1 MIPIVLNNAEPMVK
15 VRVMTVK
22 DYSEKTLKTLHR
34 IGVLHIEEAQEL
46 KPVDKTAIELE
57 HSEVNKLLTFVDNVL
72 GYIPQAKQVT
82 LEEDV
87 EVIYTKPFSEIGSE
101 VRLLHSKINQL
112 HERIVKLNDEV
123 QQLAELRKY
132 LEPIAGQADLKL
144 RDLNFSGGYLF
155 SRVFVLPNEA
165 YEGSQGELK
174 KCLFENAVA
183 TVDNET
189 VLHAVA
195 EVKDQKAIETLI
207 ADGSGK
213 ILQIPDEDLALKDF
227 LEVTSDKVRILEGDL
242 AKLHEELQSKAG
254 DDLNRLALLRE
265 ALSAENERL
274 SVLEKASEAK
284 YVTLIEGWIPE
295 NNAESAISEVRES
308 IDYVF
313 IDTRKPEKSEEPPTK
328 LNNPSGLRPFQ
339 AIVKLFATPKYREW
353 DPTPIVAYSFALFF
367 GLMVCDVIYALGII
381 LLGRFLLNK
390 FVDDPHTDNFKLFQ
404 KLIYICGGVA
414 LVGGLLTGQYLG
426 DIYIFFGL
434 DNLALVQGVK
444 EALQDPVSFIIIAL
458 GIGFVHVNIGH
469 IIAFIRGIKDRN
481 KGLVLNKVGLFILQ
495 LGVPSVLNSLLSV
508 EIPGFTPQIYS
519 ILLYCMFG
527 GIVLIVVS
535 SIIQSGGLGAILWL
549 FDITGL
555 LGDVMSYARLAG
567 VGLATFYLAST
578 FNMMAG
584 LFGEMIPGTAGV
596 IIGGIIGVIIIV
608 FGHTVNMVLTA
619 ITGFMHSLRLC
630 FVEFMFK
637 FYEGGGREYSPFK
650 LKKRATVP
658 LAIRT

>member
-34 IGVLHIEEAQEL
+34 IGVLHIEEGKEL
-46 KPVDKTAIELE
+46 KPVDKAAIELG
-57 HSEVNKLLTFVDNVL
+57 HREVSGLLAFVDDVL
-72 GYIPQAKQVT
+72 SYIPQAKQVT
-82 LEEDV
+82 LEEDI
-87 EVIYTKPFSEIGSE
+87 EVIYTRPFSEIGSE
-101 VRLLHSKINQL
+101 VRLLHNKINQL
-112 HERIVKLNDEV
+112 HEKIVKLNDEI
-123 QQLAELRKY
+123 QRLAELRRY
-132 LEPIAGQADLKL
+132 LEPLARQADLKL
-144 RDLNFSGGYLF
+144 RDLKFSGDYLF
-155 SRVFVLPNEA
+155 SRVFVLSNEA
-165 YEGSQGELK
+165 YESSQGKLK
-174 KCLFENAVA
+174 KYLFENVVA
-183 TVDNET
+183 TADNET

-195 EVKDQKAIETLI
+195 EVKEQKAIETLV

-213 ILQIPDEDLALKDF
+213 TLQIPDEDLSLKDF
-227 LEVTSDKVRILEGDL
+227 LEATRGKIHSLEDEL
-242 AKLHEELQSKAG
+242 AKLHEEIQSKAG

-265 ALSAENERL
+265 VLSAESERL

-284 YVTLIEGWIPE
+284 YVTLIEGWLPE
-295 NNAESAISEVRES
+295 NNTESAIAEVRES

-328 LNNPSGLRPFQ
+328 LKNPGGIKPFQ
-339 AIVKLFATPKYREW
+339 SIVKLFSTPKYREW

-381 LLGRFLLNK
+381 LLSKFLLSK
-390 FVDDPHTDNFKLFQ
+390 FVDDPHSDSFKLFQ
-404 KLIYICGGVA
+404 RLIYICGGVA
-414 LVGGLLTGQYLG
+414 LMGGLLTGQYLG
-426 DIYIFFGL
+426 DIYTFLGL
-434 DNLALVQGVK
+434 ESLALVPGVK

-469 IIAFIRGIKDRN
+469 IIAFIKGIKERN
-481 KGLVLNKVGLFILQ
+481 KGLVLNKVGLFVLQ
-495 LGVPSVLNSLLSV
+495 LGIPAILSSMLGMQL
-508 EIPGFTPQIYS
+508 PGFTSQINS
-519 ILLYCMFG
+519 ILLYFMMPG
-527 GIVLIVVS
+527 VLLIVIS
-535 SIIQSGGLGAILWL
+535 SIMQSGGLGAILWL

-596 IIGGIIGVIIIV
+596 IIGGIIGVIIII
-608 FGHTVNMVLTA
+608 FGHTINMVLTA

-630 FVEFMFK
+630 FVEFLFK

-650 LKKRATVP
+650 LKRRATVP
-658 LAIRT
+658 LATRS

>member
-34 IGVLHIEEAQEL
+34 IGVLHIEEGKEL
-46 KPVDKTAIELE
+46 KPVDKAAIELG
-57 HSEVNKLLTFVDNVL
+57 HREVSGLLAFVDDVL
-72 GYIPQAKQVT
+72 SYIPQAKQVT
-82 LEEDV
+82 LEEDI
-87 EVIYTKPFSEIGSE
+87 EVIYTRPFSEIGSE
-101 VRLLHSKINQL
+101 VRLLHNKINQL
-112 HERIVKLNDEV
+112 HEKIVKLNDEI
-123 QQLAELRKY
+123 QRLAELRRY
-132 LEPIAGQADLKL
+132 LEPLARQADLKL
-144 RDLNFSGGYLF
+144 RDLKFSGDYLF
-155 SRVFVLPNEA
+155 SRVFVLSNEA
-165 YEGSQGELK
+165 YESSQGKLK
-174 KCLFENAVA
+174 KYLFENVVA
-183 TVDNET
+183 TADNET

-195 EVKDQKAIETLI
+195 EVKEQKAIETLV

-213 ILQIPDEDLALKDF
+213 TLQIPDEDLSLKDF
-227 LEVTSDKVRILEGDL
+227 LEATRGKIHSLEDEL
-242 AKLHEELQSKAG
+242 AKLHEEIQSKAG

-265 ALSAENERL
+265 VLSAESERL

-284 YVTLIEGWIPE
+284 YVTLIEGWLPE
-295 NNAESAISEVRES
+295 NNTESAIAEVRES

-328 LNNPSGLRPFQ
+328 LKNPGGIKPFQ
-339 AIVKLFATPKYREW
+339 SIVKLFSTPKYREW

-381 LLGRFLLNK
+381 LLSKFLLSK
-390 FVDDPHTDNFKLFQ
+390 FVDDPHSDSFKLFQ
-404 KLIYICGGVA
+404 RLIYICGGVA
-414 LVGGLLTGQYLG
+414 LMGGLLTGQYLG
-426 DIYIFFGL
+426 DIYTFLGL
-434 DNLALVQGVK
+434 ESLALVPGVK

-469 IIAFIRGIKDRN
+469 IIAFIKGIKERN
-481 KGLVLNKVGLFILQ
+481 KGLVLNKVGLFVLQ
-495 LGVPSVLNSLLSV
+495 LGIPAILSSMLGMQL
-508 EIPGFTPQIYS
+508 PGFTSQINS
-519 ILLYCMFG
+519 ILLYFMMPG
-527 GIVLIVVS
+527 VLLIVIS
-535 SIIQSGGLGAILWL
+535 SIMQSGGLGAILWL

-619 ITGFMHSLRLC
+619 ITSFMHSLRLC
-630 FVEFMFK
+630 FVEFLFK

-650 LKKRATVP
+650 LKRRATVP
-658 LAIRT
+658 LATRS